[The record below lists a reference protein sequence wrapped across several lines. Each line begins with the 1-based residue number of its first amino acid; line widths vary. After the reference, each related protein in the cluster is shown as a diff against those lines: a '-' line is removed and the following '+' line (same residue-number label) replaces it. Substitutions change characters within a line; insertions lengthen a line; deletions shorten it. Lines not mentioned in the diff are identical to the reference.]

1 MIQKIELYSPWILYG
16 STEIYR
22 YIKGTVTR
30 KDEFFITN
38 KLRKDNK
45 VILLTGPRRIGK
57 TTMIY
62 RVIYRLLH
70 RFGVDPKRILYIS
83 LDDSD
88 IDVKNLLSYYFDKIL
103 QEKPSRLIDDV
114 YIFIDEAQYNL
125 ESFRVA
131 KQYVDISK
139 NIKFLFSGSSSV
151 RNMEESYK
159 YLVGRVFEYKL
170 FPIRFSEFVYQNIKS
185 LSKEDYV
192 IKDSFMFFMR
202 IKGKMQ
208 SYQKEFRERIFNN
221 SLSFEFLKEVYND
234 VRKYLDY
241 IKKSMESLM
250 IYGAF
255 PDYVYKGVYDPL
267 LYKSILLETLEKD
280 LSELRIS
287 YVKFL
292 EVLKLLAKQEFMV
305 KTINT
310 ISEPSGLN
318 YKTVDK
324 IIYDLNRSFLINLI
338 FMESSVYKR
347 KSKFKAYFIDRGLRN
362 SILTDFSRNL
372 EGILKMDR
380 DFYSSS
386 SEALVLNGLYRI
398 LYKLGIEEPDIRFWL
413 DKGFEVDFYYKPLSL
428 WIEVK
433 YGESVKR
440 EHLERLAGLEGIKIV
455 VTKDKL
461 EEYKGIY
468 LVPLW
473 LFLLLS

>member
-1 MIQKIELYSPWILYG
+1 MIEKIELYSPWILYG
-16 STEIYR
+16 NTEIYR
-22 YIKGTVTR
+22 YIKGTIAR
-30 KDEFFITN
+30 KDELFITN

-62 RVIYRLLH
+62 RVIYRLL
-70 RFGVDPKRILYIS
+70 RKFDVDSKRVLYVS
-83 LDDSD
+83 LDDSEID
-88 IDVKNLLSYYFDKIL
+88 IKNLLDFYFKEIL
-103 QEKPSRLIDDV
+103 QESPSRLIDDV
-114 YIFIDEAQYNL
+114 YIFIDEAQYNP
-125 ESFRVA
+125 ESFRVV

-139 NIKFLFSGSSSV
+139 NVKFLLSGSSSIK
-151 RNMEESYK
+151 NIEESYK
-159 YLVGRVFEYKL
+159 YLAGRVFEYKL
-170 FPIRFSEFVYQNIKS
+170 FPVRFSEFVYQNIKRI
-185 LSKEDYV
+185 SKDDYV

-202 IKGKMQ
+202 AKGKMQ

-221 SLSFEFLKEVYND
+221 SLSLEFLRKVYSEAK
-234 VRKYLDY
+234 RYLGY
-241 IKKSMESLM
+241 IYKAMESLM

-292 EVLKLLAKQEFMV
+292 EVLKLLAQQEYTV

-310 ISEPSGLN
+310 ISEASGLN
-318 YKTVDK
+318 YKTVEK

-338 FMESSVYKR
+338 FVESSVYKR

-372 EGILKMDR
+372 ERLLRMDR

-413 DKGFEVDFYYKPLSL
+413 DKDSEIDFYYKPLNL

-433 YGESVKR
+433 YRESVK
-440 EHLERLAGLEGIKIV
+440 EEYLERLVSLDGIKIV
-455 VTKDKL
+455 VTKNEL
-461 EEYKGIY
+461 GEYKGVY